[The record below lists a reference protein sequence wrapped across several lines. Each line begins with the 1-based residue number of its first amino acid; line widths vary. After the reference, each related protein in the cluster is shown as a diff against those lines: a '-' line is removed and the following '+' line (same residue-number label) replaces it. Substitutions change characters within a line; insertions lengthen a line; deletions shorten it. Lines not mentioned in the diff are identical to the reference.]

1 MLGSRLPKC
10 FSYLKEVRQ
19 TRRQD
24 AKTTLA
30 RLAVKIVPPPPKC
43 GHCVSHHLL
52 IINVL
57 NPSAANCVVC
67 FLLLAISCSSSLVVG
82 AFKRSKITLSAPL
95 QYNTNVLLGRRT
107 MTLIKAEHER

>member
-1 MLGSRLPKC
+1 MFFIPERRKTNKTP
-10 FSYLKEVRQ
+10 
-19 TRRQD
+19 RRQD
-24 AKTTLA
+24 NVSQVSCEDCA
-30 RLAVKIVPPPPKC
+30 PPPKC

-107 MTLIKAEHER
+107 MTLIKAERER